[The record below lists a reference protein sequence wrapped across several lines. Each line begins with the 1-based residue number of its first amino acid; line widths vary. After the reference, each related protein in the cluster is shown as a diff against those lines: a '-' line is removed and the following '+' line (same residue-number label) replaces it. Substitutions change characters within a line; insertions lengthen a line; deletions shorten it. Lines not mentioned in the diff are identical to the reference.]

1 MPDSQYTPAY
11 PVVEA
16 QPQDRA
22 AFIRRTYAHLLGA
35 VLAFMGVEYLLLQS
49 SLPES
54 MLTFLSSGK
63 FGWLLFMLLF
73 MGASWLAQALANTE
87 SVGVQY
93 FGLGLFVVAEALLF
107 LPLIAMAE
115 SRAGGSVV
123 PMAAA
128 ITWALFAGL
137 TTVVFTT
144 RKDFS
149 FLGAILKVGGWVAI
163 GLIAASIM
171 FGFNMGLLFSGV
183 MVVFAAGAILYDTS
197 NILHR
202 YGPHQHVA
210 ASLSLFA
217 SVMLLFWYVLR
228 LLMGR
233 RD

>member
-1 MPDSQYTPAY
+1 MSDSFYAP
-11 PVVEA
+11 PVAVSEA
-16 QPQDRA
+16 SPQDRA
-22 AFIRRTYAHLLGA
+22 GFIRRTYAHLLGA
-35 VLAFMGVEYLLLQS
+35 VLAFMGLEYALLQTE
-49 SLPES
+49 LADS
-54 MLTFLSSGK
+54 MLQFLMGGK
-63 FGWLLFMLLF
+63 FGWLLFMLAF
-73 MGASWLAQALANTE
+73 MGASWLAQMLAHTE
-87 SVGVQY
+87 SVAVQY
-93 FGLGLFVVAEALLF
+93 FGLGIFVVAEALLF
-107 LPLIAMAE
+107 LPLIALAGMK
-115 SRAGGSVV
+115 AGGSVV

-163 GLIAASIM
+163 GVIVASM
-171 FGFNMGLLFSGV
+171 AFGFNLGLIFSAV
-183 MVVFAAGAILYDTS
+183 MVVFAAGSILYDTS

-228 LLMGR
+228 LLMSR